1 MSSVQTHF
9 DKAIHEIEHRN
20 ALNRP
25 AVDCSMQR
33 LDDGAIINTRERII
47 KDVTQPALGIPTDA
61 QFFSPHDSS
70 KPNLDFLK
78 DHFFHEGRIR
88 EEHAL
93 WIIQQATNLLRSEHN
108 VLDIDAPVTV
118 CGDIHGQYYDLM
130 KLFEKG
136 GNPKTTRYLFLGDYV
151 DRGYFSIECVLYLW
165 SLKIC
170 FPDSLFLLRGNHECR
185 RLTEYFTFKIECQ
198 HKYTERLYDACMES
212 FCALPLAAIM
222 NKQFLCI
229 HGGLSPEL
237 HTVHDLQMLD
247 RFREPPTHG
256 LMCDILWSDPTED
269 FGSEKV
275 TDSFLHNHVRGCS
288 YFFTYSATCK
298 FLERNNLLSVI
309 RAHEA
314 QDSGFRMYRKAQG
327 TGFPTLITIFSA
339 PNYLDAYNNKAA
351 VLKYENNT
359 MNITQF
365 NCTSHPYWLPNFKD
379 VFEWSLPF
387 VGEKITDMLVAV
399 LNTCSKEEL
408 EDMPEPHHEDLRER
422 RGVIKNK
429 ILAVGRMARVY
440 AVLREESENVSE
452 LKNISSTGRLPYGTL
467 ALGAEGIKKAIS
479 SFEDARRSDIE
490 NERLPPAPPHAGE
503 KPATSLGQS
512 KVQVQLPTPMPTPMP
527 TFMPI
532 PMFSRPMTPSDDG
545 RSETPPL
552 ECASSP
558 SASSISSPPTPP
570 PPPAGSD
577 RRGNLRLG
585 GTTSPST
592 RQRGMQNAFS
602 MLQAALDGKKGGGT
616 ELISLRVCLGGSRM
630 FRRHRLVGDAASTLL
645 FAFRGMSMMSM
656 SLGYLYSTSRR
667 CRVDVA
673 FESHH
678 SFLRSSRCS
687 FKSKHWRGKKP
698 IDVSLH
704 MAE

>member
-1 MSSVQTHF
+1 MTSVQAHF
-9 DKAIHEIEHRN
+9 DKAIQEIEHRN
-20 ALNRP
+20 PPNRP
-25 AVDCSMQR
+25 TVDLSIQR
-33 LDDGAIINTRERII
+33 LDNGAVICTRERIV
-47 KDVTQPALGIPTDA
+47 KDVAQPAVGIPTDA
-61 QFFSPHDSS
+61 QFFSPHDPS

-93 WIIQQATNLLRSEHN
+93 WIIREATALLQREPN

-151 DRGYFSIECVLYLW
+151 DRGYYSIECVLYLW

-198 HKYTERLYDACMES
+198 HKYSERLYEACLES
-212 FCALPLAAIM
+212 FCSLPLAAIM

-237 HTVHDLQMLD
+237 HTIHDLQMLD
-247 RFREPPTHG
+247 RFHEPPTHG
-256 LMCDILWSDPTED
+256 LICDILWSDPAED
-269 FGSEKV
+269 FGSEKGK
-275 TDSFLHNHVRGCS
+275 DSFLHNHVRGCS
-288 YFFTYSATCK
+288 FFFTYSATCK
-298 FLERNNLLSVI
+298 FLERNSLLSVI

-339 PNYLDAYNNKAA
+339 PNYLDVYNNKAA

-387 VGEKITDMLVAV
+387 VGEKINDMLVAV

-408 EDMPEPHHEDLRER
+408 EDEHTAEPRHEDLRER
-422 RGVIKNK
+422 RAVIKNK
-429 ILAVGRMARVY
+429 ILAVGRMARVF

-452 LKNISSTGRLPYGTL
+452 LKNITSTGRLPYGTL

-490 NERLPPAPPHAGE
+490 NERLPPAPPPPGE
-503 KPATSLGQS
+503 KPATSVGQS
-512 KVQVQLPTPMPTPMP
+512 KAQAQLHTPMPA
-527 TFMPI
+527 FVPI
-532 PMFSRPMTPSDDG
+532 NMASRPMTPSDDG
-545 RSETPPL
+545 RCETPSL
-552 ECASSP
+552 ERASSP

-570 PPPAGSD
+570 PPPVTSD
-577 RRGNLRLG
+577 RRGSLRLG
-585 GTTSPST
+585 GSTSPST
-592 RQRGMQNAFS
+592 RPRSMQNAFS
-602 MLQAALDGKKGGGT
+602 MLQAALDGKKGG
-616 ELISLRVCLGGSRM
+616 
-630 FRRHRLVGDAASTLL
+630 
-645 FAFRGMSMMSM
+645 
-656 SLGYLYSTSRR
+656 
-667 CRVDVA
+667 
-673 FESHH
+673 
-678 SFLRSSRCS
+678 SS
-687 FKSKHWRGKKP
+687 
-698 IDVSLH
+698 
-704 MAE
+704 

>member
-9 DKAIHEIEHRN
+9 NKAIQEIEHRN
-20 ALNRP
+20 PNRP
-25 AVDCSMQR
+25 AVDLSIQR
-33 LDDGAIINTRERII
+33 LDNGAVISTRERIV
-47 KDVTQPALGIPTDA
+47 KDVPQPAVGFPTDA
-61 QFFSPHDSS
+61 QFYSPHDPT

-88 EEHAL
+88 EDHAL
-93 WIIQQATNLLRSEHN
+93 WIIDKATSLLQSEPN

-165 SLKIC
+165 ALKIC

-198 HKYTERLYDACMES
+198 HKYSEHLYDACLES

-237 HTVHDLQMLD
+237 NTVHDLQMLD

-269 FGSEKV
+269 FGSEKGK
-275 TDSFLHNHVRGCS
+275 DNFLHNHVRGCS
-288 YFFTYSATCK
+288 FFFTYSATCK

-339 PNYLDAYNNKAA
+339 PNYLDVYNNKAA

-408 EDMPEPHHEDLRER
+408 EDEHIREPQHEDIRER

-429 ILAVGRMARVY
+429 ILAVGRMARVF

-467 ALGAEGIKKAIS
+467 VLGAEGIKKAIS

-490 NERLPPAPPHAGE
+490 NERLPPAGE
-503 KPATSLGQS
+503 KSATFLGQS
-512 KVQVQLPTPMPTPMP
+512 KAHSQSPTPMP

-532 PMFSRPMTPSDDG
+532 PMTSRPMTPSDDG
-545 RSETPPL
+545 RCETPAL
-552 ECASSP
+552 ERASSP

-570 PPPAGSD
+570 PPQSSSE
-577 RRGNLRLG
+577 RRGSLRLG
-585 GTTSPST
+585 GSTSPST
-592 RQRGMQNAFS
+592 RQRSVQNAIS
-602 MLQAALDGKKGGGT
+602 LLQAALDGKKGG
-616 ELISLRVCLGGSRM
+616 
-630 FRRHRLVGDAASTLL
+630 AS
-645 FAFRGMSMMSM
+645 
-656 SLGYLYSTSRR
+656 
-667 CRVDVA
+667 
-673 FESHH
+673 
-678 SFLRSSRCS
+678 
-687 FKSKHWRGKKP
+687 
-698 IDVSLH
+698 
-704 MAE
+704 